1 MPLKIDKIMFDD
13 YYINGKEIILPIKY
27 LAYIDKNGYIRNLK
41 GDIYSK
47 YKINNYKNT
56 ELKLNYDIYYDIIK
70 TDIILNCNYDQIIAK
85 NMIFLVN
92 DELYDIC
99 GNIIEILF
107 PNEVQIEEPETEEIE
122 TEEIEEQPAQTEET
136 EPEVQIDN
144 SYECD
149 FSNIIF
155 ENNQIVDEK
164 NNINFYIN
172 GNSNFENNSF
182 FFDGETFLKSN
193 ITKLTN
199 PWTIRLSFKQER
211 VIEDSYQSLIC
222 FSINGGNLFNILT
235 KDKDIYIYANNQLI
249 FIDDIGNNIVN
260 NFNEIIVNSNGDI
273 FIDRNYIKNVKKI
286 DLSSGNIPFILGGDY
301 NEDGSVN
308 NYYIGRINK
317 FGICNKIVDNNN
329 IKDLKWKF

>member
-56 ELKLNYDIYYDIIK
+56 QLELNYDIYYDILK

-99 GNIIEILF
+99 GNTIEFVFQSKEQPEEIQQIEI
-107 PNEVQIEEPETEEIE
+107 QPESQP
-122 TEEIEEQPAQTEET
+122 EEQPE
-136 EPEVQIDN
+136 EVQQPIVDN
-144 SYECD
+144 SFECN

-155 ENNQIVDEK
+155 ENNQIIDEK
-164 NNINFYIN
+164 NNIKFYIN
-172 GNSNFENNSF
+172 GNSNFESNSF

-193 ITKLTN
+193 ITKLME
-199 PWTIRLSFKQER
+199 PWTIRISFKAER

-222 FSINGGNLFNILT
+222 FSIDGGNLFNILI
-235 KDKDIYIYANNQLI
+235 KDKDIYVFANNQLI
-249 FIDDIGNNIVN
+249 FIDDIGDNIIN
-260 NFNEIIVNSNGDI
+260 KFIEIIVNSNGDI
-273 FIDRNYIKNVKKI
+273 FIDRNFIKNIKKI

-317 FGICNKIVDNNN
+317 FGICNKIVDKNN
-329 IKDLKWKF
+329 IKDLK